1 MYLWMHECNYTL
13 NVWHGTFSL
22 QEIRNLMT
30 KLQKTWKR
38 DPENNAIL
46 FRDPNFKLFGL
57 LLGSQTGIFFFIKQ
71 TKKCELLCK
80 NNFVWKI
87 LHSCLIFFVFSWK
100 VIAKKISLIFFLLI
114 SPRRVLIWQFSP
126 NFFTEN
132 LKHGELLHVKSL
144 LNTKKKY
151 FFKKKVLVYFP
162 LYGNRYIRK

>member
-1 MYLWMHECNYTL
+1 
-13 NVWHGTFSL
+13 
-22 QEIRNLMT
+22 MT

-57 LLGSQTGIFFFIKQ
+57 LLGSQTGIFFIKQ
-71 TKKCELLCK
+71 TKKCELFCK

-87 LHSCLIFFVFSWK
+87 LHSCLIFFCLFMKSNCKKDFPDFFSCN
-100 VIAKKISLIFFLLI
+100 F
-114 SPRRVLIWQFSP
+114 PQRRVLIWQFSP

-162 LYGNRYIRK
+162 LYGNNRYIRK